1 MLKIRVMLVKVD
13 YDQIAERFIPDAVE
27 GSLESKHLSMRLAGK
42 LLVKDGETSTLA
54 KSVLRLI
61 PQQAKDSFAY
71 HLVLRNQNKI
81 RESMNQYLMKEFRGL
96 FIENLRLLD
105 TEKAVYD
112 VIKLEVT
119 LNEIDYNQVLSQL
132 AMKMIDNLSQKPE
145 KSGRL
150 AQVFLALGD
159 APGEMVAAAL
169 SVLSQEAK
177 DQLLVDLFKVYQEE
191 VVESVNQALEQQGLS
206 AQIEKL
212 KVIKE

>member
-150 AQVFLALGD
+150 AQVFLTLGD